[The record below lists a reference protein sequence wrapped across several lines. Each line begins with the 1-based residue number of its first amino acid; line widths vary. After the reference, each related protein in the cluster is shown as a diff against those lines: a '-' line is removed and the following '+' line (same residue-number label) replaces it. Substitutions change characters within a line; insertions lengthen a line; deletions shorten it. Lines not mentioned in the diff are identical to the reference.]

1 MNELF
6 TKFREAPGLMTLE
19 EIIQVKN
26 FLVEFI
32 NLFEIY
38 SPSQP
43 KDHMEL
49 SKNFVYS
56 DIEKA
61 NWYFD
66 WVQKQSGSN

>member
-1 MNELF
+1 MNELL

-38 SPSQP
+38 
-43 KDHMEL
+43 
-49 SKNFVYS
+49 
-56 DIEKA
+56 IEKA

-66 WVQKQSGSN
+66 WVQNNLAQTNSIKINVSIDKG